1 MEKRTI
7 RSGLERDEFYANVN
21 GDEVL
26 IGTAE
31 YDLND
36 AGVRLRVLEFAD
48 GMEAHWKEFEEKI
61 ELMPNDTLADKIA
74 QTRLEV
80 EFVEGIIADADAVFG
95 ADFCAKAIGP
105 NCRNVLTLLEVLESI
120 VTKYGAQPNMQI
132 DRMVNATKNR
142 EQRRLSGKKR

>member
-1 MEKRTI
+1 MEKRII

-48 GMEAHWKEFEEKI
+48 GMEAHWQEFEKKI
-61 ELMPNDTLADKIA
+61 ELMPNDTLDDKIA

>member
-1 MEKRTI
+1 MDKRTI
-7 RSGLERDEFYANVN
+7 RSGLERDEFYADVN

-36 AGVRLRVLEFAD
+36 AAVRLRVLEFAD
-48 GMEAHWKEFEEKI
+48 SMEPRWQELQAKI
-61 ELMPNDTLADKIA
+61 DARANETLADKIA
-74 QTRLEV
+74 QTRAEV
-80 EFVEGIIADADAVFG
+80 DFVEGMITDADNVFG
-95 ADFCAKAIGP
+95 EGFCAKAIGP
-105 NCRNVLTLLEVLESI
+105 HCRNILTLLEVLESI

-142 EQRRLSGKKR
+142 EQRRLAGKKK